1 VLGAVKAGDIVEVVW
16 VSLVAGVLVCIAF
29 ALVVLGGA
37 RSAEARRGGRGTAAL
52 AYGTLAALAALAFV
66 AAVVVGVQVMLS
78 KG

>member
-1 VLGAVKAGDIVEVVW
+1 VLGAVKAGAIVEVVW

-78 KG
+78 KS